1 MNDLIWPALDDI
13 GYEFRRES
21 LLEMR
26 AGSGPA
32 RPVLALVPPARCR
45 VCRSR
50 LDHCWCP
57 AAVLPLAA

>member
-21 LLEMR
+21 LLEMGYR
-26 AGSGPA
+26 MTFPA
-32 RPVLALVPPARCR
+32 VRWLVPPARCR

-57 AAVLPLAA
+57 ATVLPLAA